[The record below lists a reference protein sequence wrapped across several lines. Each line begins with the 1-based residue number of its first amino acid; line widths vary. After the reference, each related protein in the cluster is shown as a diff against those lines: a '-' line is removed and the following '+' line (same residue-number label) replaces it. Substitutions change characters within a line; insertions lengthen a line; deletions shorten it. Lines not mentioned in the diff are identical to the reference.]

1 MKKILF
7 GVLLLS
13 VAMIFAAC
21 KKSSSDNGGSSSLNS
36 LAIKPA
42 TATLTPG
49 ETLRLTP
56 DYAPKGA
63 KVNLSW
69 ESSNEEVV
77 VVSENGTLTAIEEGE
92 AVITL
97 SEANSGKS
105 AVCNVTVTSFVKS
118 LVFTQSCIYMY
129 DIDSTE
135 LVTFHHSRL
144 GDLKAFKAEQD
155 LMLFSD
161 GFYYNASGKLDGPE
175 DAAIAIWPNT
185 IYVAPIMENPALIEI
200 YGEKEGNVGFTLGA
214 YYVGGPDT
222 LLTHNAKPGNITDE
236 AAYIQDVVDALNAGS
251 ASYFQ
256 EAAELQ
262 EGAWVSIFFTSTD
275 DQGEAH
281 RYSNYIKDGKVL
293 KGSVVDI
300 EGNEGSSVYMDK
312 IDYIAMGVQ
321 YLTDKSIDNYS
332 AYMFGCNLAADTVK
346 EVIYAVDDEVHYD
359 ETIVYTYGE
368 LPQGIS
374 AEPKAMLLP
383 AKQPAAT
390 RMNLLKT
397 NYSKVAFAKFLF

>member
-21 KKSSSDNGGSSSLNS
+21 KKDSKSNSGSGLNS

-49 ETLRLTP
+49 ETLRLTA

-63 KVNLSW
+63 KVQLSW
-69 ESSNEEVV
+69 ESSNEDVV
-77 VVSENGTLTAIEEGE
+77 VVSENGTLTAAEEGE

-97 SEANSGKS
+97 YEANSGKS

-118 LVFTQSCIYMY
+118 LVFTQACIMAY

-135 LVTFHHSRL
+135 LVTFHHSTY

-161 GFYYNASGKLDGPE
+161 GFYYNASGELDGPE

-185 IYVAPIMENPALIEI
+185 IYVAPIMENPALIAKF
-200 YGEKEGNVGFTLGA
+200 GEKVGNVGFTLGA
-214 YYVGGPDT
+214 YFVGGPDT

-256 EAAELQ
+256 EAAKLQ
-262 EGAWVSIFFTSTD
+262 EGAWVSIFFTQTD
-275 DQGEAH
+275 DQGKAH

-300 EGNEGSSVYMDK
+300 EGKPGSSEYMDK

-332 AYMFGCNLAADTVK
+332 AYMFGCNLAADTVQN
-346 EVIYAVDDEVHYD
+346 VIYAVDNEVHYD
-359 ETIVYTYGE
+359 ETLVYTYGE

-374 AEPKAMLLP
+374 AEPKAVLLP

-397 NYSKVAFAKFLF
+397 NYSKVAFAKFMF

>member
-21 KKSSSDNGGSSSLNS
+21 KKDSKSNSGSSLNS

-49 ETLRLTP
+49 ETLRLTA

-69 ESSNEEVV
+69 ESSNEDVV
-77 VVSENGTLTAIEEGE
+77 VVSENGTLTAGEEGE

-97 SEANSGKS
+97 YEANSGKS

-118 LVFTQSCIYMY
+118 LVFTQACIVAY

-135 LVTFHHSRL
+135 LVTYHHSTF

-185 IYVAPIMENPALIEI
+185 IYVAPIMENPALIAKF
-200 YGEKEGNVGFTLGA
+200 GEKVGNVGFTLGA
-214 YYVGGPDT
+214 YFVGGPDT

-236 AAYIQDVVDALNAGS
+236 AAYVQDVVDGYNSRQG
-251 ASYFQ
+251 SYFQ
-256 EAAELQ
+256 EAAKLQ

-275 DQGEAH
+275 DQGVAH
-281 RYSNYIKDGKVL
+281 HYSNYIKDGKVL

-300 EGNEGSSVYMDK
+300 EGTQGSSEFMDK

-321 YLTDKSIDNYS
+321 YITNKDIDNLS
-332 AYMFGCNLAADTVK
+332 AIMYGCYLTADTVNN
-346 EVIYAVDDEVHYD
+346 VIYAKDNEVRFD

-368 LPQGIS
+368 RPQGIS
-374 AEPKAMLLP
+374 AEPKAVLLP

-397 NYSKVAFAKFLF
+397 NYSKVAFAKFMF